1 MVDERGK
8 SWVVYQ
14 GDSAWNLCLSLLKIG
29 ITEVVLPREAL
40 LSGTLPS
47 PDSIDIH
54 DVPIE
59 VVRLS
64 ADVRAIVWRQLRLK
78 DCVHW
83 LAREPDPGLKNG
95 WMR

>member
-1 MVDERGK
+1 MVDERGR
-8 SWVVYQ
+8 SWVVYKA
-14 GDSAWNLCLSLLKIG
+14 DSAWNQCLSLLELG
-29 ITEVVLPREAL
+29 VTEVALPREAL

-47 PDSIDIH
+47 PASIDIH

-64 ADVRAIVWRQLRLK
+64 ADVRAIVWRQIRLR

-83 LAREPDPGLKNG
+83 LARERTCGLKSG